1 MSDTGSK
8 PPTNGKST
16 NGKSTNGDPAK
27 GEEKVAPPAGERVG
41 FGSGR
46 MPSAGIPMEKS
57 LNFGPSVKRLLR
69 RMGPDTRLL
78 GVVFVLAVIGVTLVV
93 FGPKV
98 LGHATDLIVSGL
110 FGGGSIDFGELHK
123 TLLLAV
129 GLYAGSAV
137 LVWLQGYILAGS
149 R

>member
-57 LNFGPSVKRLLR
+57 LNFCPSVKRLLR
-69 RMGPDTRLL
+69 RMGPDRRLL
-78 GVVFVLAVIGVTLVV
+78 GVVFVLAVIGVTLDS
-93 FGPKV
+93 P
-98 LGHATDLIVSGL
+98 
-110 FGGGSIDFGELHK
+110 GSI
-123 TLLLAV
+123 TAV
-129 GLYAGSAV
+129 NRADATR
-137 LVWLQGYILAGS
+137 ILNWAFS
-149 R
+149 RPR

>member
-1 MSDTGSK
+1 MSHRQQAPDQRQVDQWQVD
-8 PPTNGKST
+8 
-16 NGKSTNGDPAK
+16 NGDPAK

-69 RMGPDTRLL
+69 RMGPDRRLL

-93 FGPKV
+93 FGPRCW
-98 LGHATDLIVSGL
+98 ATRP
-110 FGGGSIDFGELHK
+110 
-123 TLLLAV
+123 T
-129 GLYAGSAV
+129 
-137 LVWLQGYILAGS
+137 
-149 R
+149 